1 MGVRRIST
9 HLLQMTIYV
18 TRQFSEQ
25 HPKQICQQRPS
36 KVQPL
41 LSKVVAVIKFSP
53 FHGGEQ
59 ESVDHV
65 AKEVGFL

>member
-1 MGVRRIST
+1 MGGERIST

-25 HPKQICQQRPS
+25 HPEQICQQRPS
-36 KVQPL
+36 KVQPF
-41 LSKVVAVIKFSP
+41 LSKMIAIIQLSP
-53 FHGGEQ
+53 FHGGEK

-65 AKEVGFL
+65 TKKVGFL